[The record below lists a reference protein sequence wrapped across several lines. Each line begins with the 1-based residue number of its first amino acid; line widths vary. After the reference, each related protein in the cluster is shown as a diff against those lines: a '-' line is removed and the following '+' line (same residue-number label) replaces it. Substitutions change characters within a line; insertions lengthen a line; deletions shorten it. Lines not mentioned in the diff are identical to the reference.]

1 MTRLARIE
9 ATLAENE
16 SVDRDFPP
24 PKIPYVRVRRD
35 DLRALVRL
43 AKAMLNASNSLR
55 SVIEENDALAA
66 LEEPCEQ

>member
-43 AKAMLNASNSLR
+43 AKALKEDEYTYDIAT
-55 SVIEENDALAA
+55 DAALAA
-66 LEEPCEQ
+66 LEEPCDTN